1 MFKVG
6 ENVQWISNG
15 VLQFNS
21 RKITHF
27 SNDNKY
33 VFIEGSMVGLPVEEL
48 KLVNT
53 SEQPIQQK
61 SIFRQ
66 ATVSRQRASRADRI
80 RKVQS
85 DSYGEGQFIFENN
98 TKGDLYLP
106 RPTKSG
112 RKRVGRGE
120 QFVGDNYY
128 FQMVPAELKY
138 IKEAIE
144 MEKLI
149 TEQPPTVTRDGTVE
163 FVAKNADKPLNEN
176 QPEDDKEDI
185 LLTESP
191 LDGIK
196 ILN

>member
-6 ENVQWISNG
+6 ENVQWIVNG
-15 VLQFNS
+15 VLQFTS
-21 RKITHF
+21 RRITKL
-27 SNDNKY
+27 SNDGKY
-33 VFIEGSMVGLPVEEL
+33 VFVEGSMVELPIEQL
-48 KLVNT
+48 HSVN
-53 SEQPIQQK
+53 SGIQPTAQK

-66 ATVSRQRASRADRI
+66 AGTPRHKTTRQERLAKS
-80 RKVQS
+80 QT

-120 QFVGDNYY
+120 QFIGDNYY
-128 FQMVPAELKY
+128 FQMVPQELKY
-138 IKEAIE
+138 IKEVIE

-149 TEQPPTVTRDGTVE
+149 TEQPPVVTKDGTVE
-163 FVAKNADKPLNEN
+163 YVAKNPDKPLNEN
-176 QPEDDKEDI
+176 QPEDKKEDI
-185 LLTESP
+185 LLTEAP
-191 LDGIK
+191 MEGIK